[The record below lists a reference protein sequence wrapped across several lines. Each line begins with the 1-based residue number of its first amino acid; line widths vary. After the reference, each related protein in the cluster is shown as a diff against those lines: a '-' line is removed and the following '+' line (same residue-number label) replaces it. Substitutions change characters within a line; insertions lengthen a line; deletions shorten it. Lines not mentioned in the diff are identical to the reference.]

1 MPVILCL
8 RTHTKCNFDRL
19 FALIENSESQSRHTM
34 PHGVCFGSA
43 VALVIWGQSIDDYR
57 HTFRDMNVNQAVI
70 SAMSPSTVPNA
81 VFARSVQHLRA
92 GSLGAQAPLTLDAVV
107 DSSKTNVG
115 EAELLKF
122 GFDITEK
129 SVHLCAPPFSPKG
142 GRLTAA
148 AAAVGGGACDAR
160 RCCLDHHRPR

>member
-1 MPVILCL
+1 MPVLLFL
-8 RTHTKCNFDRL
+8 RTHTKSNFDRL
-19 FALIENSESQSRHTM
+19 FTLIENSESQSRHTM
-34 PHGVCFGSA
+34 PHGACFVSA
-43 VALVIWGQSIDDYR
+43 IALVIWGQSIDDYR
-57 HTFRDMNVNQAVI
+57 HTLRDVNVNQTVL

-81 VFARSVQHLRA
+81 VFASSVQHLRA

-129 SVHLCAPPFSPKG
+129 SVHLCAPLFRRKG
-142 GRLTAA
+142 
-148 AAAVGGGACDAR
+148 AV
-160 RCCLDHHRPR
+160 